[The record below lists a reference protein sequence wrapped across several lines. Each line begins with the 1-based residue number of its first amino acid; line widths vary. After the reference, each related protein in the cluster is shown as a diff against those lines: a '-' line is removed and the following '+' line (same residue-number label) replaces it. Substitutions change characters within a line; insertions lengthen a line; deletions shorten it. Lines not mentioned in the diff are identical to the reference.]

1 MGLID
6 SLDGLNETTRQ
17 TFCKL
22 NLLIIGIGP
31 WSKKIQSAIERSNS
45 AIEVQFASARLFISG
60 ESQVLKNLQD
70 FDVIWISS
78 RSENQLMI
86 LSQLKNFLGIIYIE
100 KPYAASGAGLS
111 DLIEFI
117 DRHDLNIQL
126 SQPWTFS
133 QHWLTFKEELRR
145 IEGGYFEII
154 RGGSTDHKYL
164 NPVLDW
170 IPHDLNLIYSY
181 MSGAISKIETQD
193 IDWNRAGDAVKFL
206 LIVNESY
213 HFHMHSG
220 NLGAERIATWT
231 TGKKIFDFSKPLD
244 QQNFIVENPESER
257 HALVDMLTNA
267 ILTPKNQV
275 ISQLKFHQL
284 VIGSLGL

>member
-1 MGLID
+1 LGLID

-17 TFCKL
+17 TFSKL

-31 WSKKIQSAIERSNS
+31 WSNKIQAAIERSSS
-45 AIEVQFASARLFISG
+45 AIEVQIASARAFISG
-60 ESQVLKNLQD
+60 ESHVLNNLLD
-70 FDVIWISS
+70 FDVIWISA

-86 LSQLKNFLGIIYIE
+86 LGQLKNFLGIIYIE
-100 KPYAASGAGLS
+100 KPYAASSAGLS

-117 DRHDLNIQL
+117 DRHDLNIEL

-133 QHWLTFKEELRR
+133 QHWLTFREELQR
-145 IEGGYFEII
+145 IEGGNFEII
-154 RGGSTDHKYL
+154 RGGPTAHKYL
-164 NPVLDW
+164 SPVLDW

-181 MSGAISKIETQD
+181 VGGAISKIETQD
-193 IDWNRAGDAVKFL
+193 IEWNRAGDAVKFL
-206 LIVNESY
+206 LIVNEDY
-213 HFHMHSG
+213 HFHMQSG

-244 QQNFIVENPESER
+244 QQNLIGENPESER
-257 HALVDMLTNA
+257 HALVDMLTTS
-267 ILTPKNQV
+267 ILTPKNQL

>member
-1 MGLID
+1 
-6 SLDGLNETTRQ
+6 
-17 TFCKL
+17 L

-31 WSKKIQSAIERSNS
+31 WSNKIQAAIERSNS
-45 AIEVQFASARLFISG
+45 AIELQIASARAFISG
-60 ESQVLKNLQD
+60 ESHVLKNLLD

-78 RSENQLMI
+78 RTENQLMI
-86 LSQLKNFLGIIYIE
+86 LSQLKYFLGVIYIE
-100 KPYAASGAGLS
+100 KPYAANSAGLS

-117 DRHDLNIQL
+117 DGHDLNIQL

-133 QHWLTFKEELRR
+133 QHWLTFREEFRR
-145 IEGGYFEII
+145 IEGVHFEII
-154 RGGSTDHKYL
+154 RGGATAHKYL

-181 MSGAISKIETQD
+181 VGGAISKIETQD
-193 IDWNRAGDAVKFL
+193 IEWNRAGDAVKFK
-206 LIVNESY
+206 LIVNENY
-213 HFHMHSG
+213 HFRMHSG
-220 NLGAERIATWT
+220 NLGAERLATWT

-244 QQNFIVENPESER
+244 QQNLIGENPEPER
-257 HALVDMLTNA
+257 HSLVDMLTTA
-267 ILTPKNQV
+267 KITPKNQL